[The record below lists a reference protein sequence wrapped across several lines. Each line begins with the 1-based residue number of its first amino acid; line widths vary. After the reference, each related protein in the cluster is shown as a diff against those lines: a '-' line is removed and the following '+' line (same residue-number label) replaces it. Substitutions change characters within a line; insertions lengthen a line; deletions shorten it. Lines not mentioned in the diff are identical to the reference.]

1 MTANYHGVIYSG
13 EWVCE
18 GHSLR
23 FTIKDSNTVKVT
35 DTLIGAFETNSSS
48 RLMTLDEAIE
58 KQEKYIKLGY
68 DKVS

>member
-1 MTANYHGVIYSG
+1 MTANYYGVIYSG

-23 FTIKDSNTVKVT
+23 FAIKDNNTVNVT
-35 DTLIGAFETNSSS
+35 DTLIGAFKTNSSS
-48 RLMTLDEAIE
+48 RLMTLDEAIQL
-58 KQEKYIKLGY
+58 QEKYINLGY

>member
-18 GHSLR
+18 GHSVR
-23 FTIKDSNTVKVT
+23 FVIKDNDTAKVT
-35 DTLIGAFETNSSS
+35 DTKISTLGTNSSS
-48 RLMTLDEAIE
+48 RLMTLDDAIQL
-58 KQEKYIKLGY
+58 QEKYISLGY

>member
-23 FTIKDSNTVKVT
+23 FIIKDNNTVYVT
-35 DTLIGAFETNSSS
+35 DTLIGSTETNSSS
-48 RLMTLDEAIE
+48 RLMTLDEAIQL
-58 KQEKYIKLGY
+58 QEKYIKLGY

>member
-23 FTIKDSNTVKVT
+23 FTIKDNNTVKVT
-35 DTLIGAFETNSSS
+35 NTLIGSFDTNSSS
-48 RLMTLDEAIE
+48 RLMTLDEAIQL
-58 KQEKYIKLGY
+58 QEKYIKLGY

>member
-23 FTIKDSNTVKVT
+23 FTIKDNNTVKVT
-35 DTLIGAFETNSSS
+35 DTLIGSFETNSSS
-48 RLMTLDEAIE
+48 RLMTLDQAIE

>member
-23 FTIKDSNTVKVT
+23 FTIKDNNTVKVT
-35 DTLIGAFETNSSS
+35 NTLIGSFETNSSS
-48 RLMTLDEAIE
+48 RLMTLDEAIQL
-58 KQEKYIKLGY
+58 QEKYIKLGY

>member
-23 FTIKDSNTVKVT
+23 FTIKDNNTVKVT
-35 DTLIGAFETNSSS
+35 DTLIGSFETNSSS
-48 RLMTLDEAIE
+48 RLMTLDEAIQV
-58 KQEKYIKLGY
+58 QEKYIKLGY